1 MKSWLFLLSVANAAA
16 VDKINKQDVITDET
30 YFYGLSPPV
39 YPSPEMAHDGP
50 WAEARAKA
58 GALVSQMT
66 LEEMA
71 NITVGYPPPNRCSG
85 LTGSV
90 PRLNWPGI
98 CTTGAGNGIRQTD
111 FVNGWPAAIGA
122 GASFNKNL
130 THARG
135 VHMGREFRAK
145 GSNLAGG
152 PVVGP
157 LGRIALHGRNWEGF
171 SNDPYLAGALAAET
185 VLGIQSQGVQS
196 MTKHFVGYEQQLHRL
211 ANYGDSE
218 TISVNMDDR
227 TMHEIYLWPFQDA
240 VHAGA
245 ASIMCSYNRLN
256 GSSACQNSK
265 ALNGYLKTELGFQ
278 GWVISDWGAQ
288 HGGLASAE
296 AGLDVAMPN
305 SLDYWGTSGGNL
317 TASVRNGSLPEAR
330 LRDMATRIIGAWYHL
345 GQDKDY
351 PTGGIGMPRD
361 FTRHEP
367 VLVNDPESKKV
378 ILDAA
383 IESHVLVKN
392 IRNALPL
399 KKPKMLSIFGYDA
412 PAPPAMNVPMNY
424 FESIQTNGW
433 IWGTASNRNLS
444 FFLDILLG
452 KYKTLPA
459 ISPDGTLISGAG
471 SGATAPKYV
480 SSPFDAISHRA
491 YDDNTA
497 IFYDFHSVNPAVND
511 ASDACLVFINAFAGE
526 GADRPTLYD
535 DYSDALVKN
544 VAANCSNTIVTI
556 HNAGIRLVDQWV
568 DHENVTALIF
578 AHLPGQDSGRALV
591 KILYGDVS
599 PSGKLPYTVGKNE
612 SDYEALSPDEGHG
625 KFARFPQSNFDEGV
639 FVDYKHYDRNGIAP
653 RYEFGFGLSY
663 STFEYSELS
672 IKCENPITP
681 GQPKQEPIRP
691 GGNPALWE
699 SVVTVAITV
708 TNTGDVDAA
717 EAAQLYL
724 GIPGEDTP
732 VRQLRGFGKAFIRA
746 GEASTYTYILN
757 RRDLS
762 VWDAVTQDWILRE
775 GEYNVFVGKSSRDLP
790 LHGTFAIGTP

>member
-1 MKSWLFLLSVANAAA
+1 MPSFPAQESLSQRNTQTPLIV
-16 VDKINKQDVITDET
+16 
-30 YFYGLSPPV
+30 
-39 YPSPEMAHDGP
+39 
-50 WAEARAKA
+50 
-58 GALVSQMT
+58 
-66 LEEMA
+66 
-71 NITVGYPPPNRCSG
+71 C
-85 LTGSV
+85 SV

-111 FVNGWPAAIGA
+111 FVNGWPAAIGV

-130 THARG
+130 TRARG
-135 VHMGREFRAK
+135 VHMGREFRAN

-171 SNDPYLAGALAAET
+171 SNGPYFAGALAAET
-185 VLGIQSQGVQS
+185 VLGIHNS
-196 MTKHFVGYEQQLHRL
+196 TDW

-227 TMHEIYLWPFQDA
+227 TMHEVYPWPFQDA

-278 GWVISDWGAQ
+278 GWVISDRGAQ

-305 SLDYWGTSGGNL
+305 SLDYWDASGGNL

-330 LRDMATRIIGAWYHL
+330 LRDMATRIISAWYHL

-351 PTGGIGMPRD
+351 PTGGIGMPKD

-367 VLVNDPESKKV
+367 VLVNDPESKKAV
-378 ILDAA
+378 LDTA

-433 IWGTASNRNLS
+433 IWGTASNRNLP
-444 FFLDILLG
+444 FFLDIPLG
-452 KYKTLPA
+452 KYRTPPA

-480 SSPFDAISHRA
+480 SSPFDAISHRDYA
-491 YDDNTA
+491 DDTA

-511 ASDACLVFINAFAGE
+511 ASDACLAFINAFAGE
-526 GADRPTLYD
+526 GADRPALND

-544 VAANCSNTIVTI
+544 LAANCSNTIVPI
-556 HNAGIRLVDQWV
+556 HNAGIPPRGPMDRSG
-568 DHENVTALIF
+568 HAL
-578 AHLPGQDSGRALV
+578 A

-599 PSGKLPYTVGKNE
+599 PSEKLLYTVGKNE

-625 KFARFPQSNFDEGV
+625 KFARFPQSHFDEGV
-639 FVDYKHYDRNGIAP
+639 FIDYKHYDRNDIAP

-672 IKCENPITP
+672 IKCENPIAP
-681 GQPKQEPIRP
+681 GRPKQEPIRP
-691 GGNPALWE
+691 GGNPALWK
-699 SVVTVAITV
+699 SVVTVTIKV
-708 TNTGDVDAA
+708 TNTGDVGAA

-732 VRQLRGFGKAFIRA
+732 VRQLRGFERPLSGLERLPPSVIRPIHPFMLIV
-746 GEASTYTYILN
+746 S
-757 RRDLS
+757 
-762 VWDAVTQDWILRE
+762 
-775 GEYNVFVGKSSRDLP
+775 
-790 LHGTFAIGTP
+790 